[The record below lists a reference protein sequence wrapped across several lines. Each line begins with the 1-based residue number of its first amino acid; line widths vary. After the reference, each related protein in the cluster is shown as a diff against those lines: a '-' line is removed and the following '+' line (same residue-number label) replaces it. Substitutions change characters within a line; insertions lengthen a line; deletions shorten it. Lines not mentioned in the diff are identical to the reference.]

1 MHYRNL
7 EFDGGAHVKTDST
20 GPEMTTFE
28 AAHEAILRAARLL
41 DAEAEELEADGGPGV
56 FNQKEKSIAAQTLRN
71 AASKVR
77 AMPVAPRS

>member
-1 MHYRNL
+1 M
-7 EFDGGAHVKTDST
+7 KTDST